1 MGEYHGRLRRN
12 LLIGCAVFIV
22 VLCAVYGIIAGTL
35 YTRSLLKRYNED
47 LKHIMNYVA
56 QKADGD
62 DLRACA
68 ASGQKSEKYEALQLF
83 LNEYVDAAGLEYIY
97 IIKFNKEKTL
107 MVNLCSSTNAR
118 ERAAGEGD
126 MPLLE
131 TTDAYSQETLNKYI
145 AAWSAFGA
153 TFFEEKSEFGDYY
166 TGCLPL
172 KARDGDVIGLICADF
187 EIASVHKNAASFTAA
202 NVVLAF
208 LICVVSAAVLVF
220 WLGRNVTQPIEELE
234 ASARRFAE
242 RDRSSNRRDTRFLL
256 FVPPKIRVKNEV
268 KSLSDALMKM
278 TDEMK
283 NYVDEVVLAEER
295 EKNAKEEAAG
305 LQTIAY
311 QDALTRVKSK
321 AAYKERTEE
330 LAREIECGSARFAI
344 VMVDLNY
351 LKKINDSYGHANGDK
366 YLIGTSKLVCEAYK
380 HSPVY
385 RVGGDEFVVVLTGE
399 DYDMRDELL
408 ADLRARLRET
418 AGDASKEPWER
429 YSAACGMAEFE
440 GTPDETVGTVFT
452 RADETM
458 YKNKVIM
465 KKEMS

>member
-22 VLCAVYGIIAGTL
+22 VLCTVYGILSGAL
-35 YTRSLLKRYNED
+35 YTRSLLKRYNEN
-47 LKHIMNYVA
+47 LRLIMSYVA

-62 DLRACA
+62 DLRACLA
-68 ASGQKSEKYEALQLF
+68 AGQPSEKYAELQSF
-83 LNEYVDAAGLEYIY
+83 LNEYVDAAGLEYLY
-97 IIKFNKEKTL
+97 IIKFNKEKTV
-107 MVNLCSSTNAR
+107 MVNVCSATSAK
-118 ERAAGEGD
+118 ERAAGEED

-145 AAWSAFGA
+145 AAWNAFGA
-153 TFFEEKSEFGDYY
+153 TFFEEISEYGDYY
-166 TGCLPL
+166 PGCLPL
-172 KARDGDVIGLICADF
+172 KAKNGDVIALICADF
-187 EIASVHKNAASFTAA
+187 DVAEVHKNASSFTAA
-202 NVVLAF
+202 NVVLTF

-220 WLGRNVTQPIEELE
+220 WLGKNVTHPIEELE

-242 RDRSSNRRDTRFLL
+242 RDRSENRRDTRFLL

-295 EKNAKEEAAG
+295 EKSAKEEAAG

-330 LAREIECGSARFAI
+330 LAREINGGSARFAI
-344 VMVDLNY
+344 VMVDLNF

-366 YLIGTSKLVCEAYK
+366 YLIGTSKIVCEVYK

-399 DYDMRDELL
+399 DYETRDELL
-408 ADLRARLRET
+408 EELRAKLRET
-418 AGDASKEPWER
+418 AGDVSKEPWER
-429 YSAACGMAEFE
+429 YSAACGMAEYR
-440 GTPDETVGTVFT
+440 GDPDETVGAVFT